1 MNNKKVTAIIL
12 MILMTYTAT
21 CSQAGSIWA
30 KRDKNMKEV
39 YADDVAR
46 QIGDVLTILIRENG
60 SVGNET
66 KRELSKTTTRSNTFN
81 GDLGIQTDNHNLL
94 PRIPAFNMSANSGKT
109 LSGNSTFDDT
119 REITDEI
126 TVVVED
132 VLPNGNLVVIGMRQ
146 REVAGDKQTIQAS
159 GIVRPSDIT
168 FENTV
173 NSEQVANFHLVLINK
188 GVSKTYNSVGWLAKI
203 LDAIWPF

>member
-1 MNNKKVTAIIL
+1 MNNKTALAIIL
-12 MILMTYTAT
+12 MILMTYSAV

-60 SVGNET
+60 TVGNET
-66 KRELSKTTTRSNTFN
+66 KRELSKSTTRSNTFN
-81 GDLGIQTDNHNLL
+81 GELGIKTDNHSIL
-94 PRIPAFNMSANSGKT
+94 PRIPAFNMSAESGKT

-168 FENTV
+168 FGNTV

-188 GVSKTYNSVGWLAKI
+188 GVSETYNRVGWLGRI